1 MKQIRLDK
9 FLSERGLC
17 TRSESKVLI
26 KNGAVTVNGQKASK
40 GDIKIDVEKDCV
52 CFHGQ
57 EVSYSQFEYY
67 MLHKPAGVVS
77 ATEDKNAETVLDLV
91 PQPHAK
97 DLFPVGRLDKDTEG
111 LLIITNDGQMAHNLL
126 SPKKHVD
133 KTYFVRTSGGAVT
146 QKDAEA
152 FKNGVDIGEKNITL
166 PAELKIIKS
175 DAISESELTICE
187 GKFHQVKRMFQA
199 VGKEVI
205 YLKRISMGALQL
217 DNSLEKGECRKLTKE
232 ELETLK
238 AGL

>member
-1 MKQIRLDK
+1 M
-9 FLSERGLC
+9 
-17 TRSESKVLI
+17 
-26 KNGAVTVNGQKASK
+26 
-40 GDIKIDVEKDCV
+40 
-52 CFHGQ
+52 
-57 EVSYSQFEYY
+57 
-67 MLHKPAGVVS
+67 
-77 ATEDKNAETVLDLV
+77 
-91 PQPHAK
+91 
-97 DLFPVGRLDKDTEG
+97 
-111 LLIITNDGQMAHNLL
+111 
-126 SPKKHVD
+126 
-133 KTYFVRTSGGAVT
+133 
-146 QKDAEA
+146 
-152 FKNGVDIGEKNITL
+152 DIGEKNITL